1 LDSGNTQK
9 ITFEINQIDQL
20 INESKPLF
28 DLCKL
33 KEPDFVE
40 RCGIALILQSFY
52 NGVENILLLIIK
64 HKDASLPNGTKWH
77 KELFFKAFE
86 KTENRTNIL
95 RDELKI
101 HLNDYLE
108 FRHFVR
114 HS

>member
-1 LDSGNTQK
+1 LDSGIIQK

-52 NGVENILLLIIK
+52 NGIE
-64 HKDASLPNGTKWH
+64 T
-77 KELFFKAFE
+77 
-86 KTENRTNIL
+86 
-95 RDELKI
+95 
-101 HLNDYLE
+101 YYY
-108 FRHFVR
+108 
-114 HS
+114 